1 MLYSSIT
8 RTLVR
13 PFVMAC
19 LLTAPLAAIAED
31 AGWVRRGSRPRR
43 DSSTA
48 ESVPSKSPRFES
60 KNDGGEQEPGLLP
73 EGAGPLLITPG
84 GASLGEPDA
93 SASDGDRLSG
103 GSRPA
108 LAGSVVQASAIDASA
123 DQLAVDA
130 FRLTKTAKSLEDYE
144 AVLAICE
151 RALALDPTNQQREYV
166 KQLMSWGHN
175 RRGQE
180 YSSLGDETAAEGKW
194 EESLAWEKKALE
206 DYETAIELDPKRW
219 RAIHNRGVSRA
230 LLGEFDAALADFDQ
244 ALELK
249 PDYANAWFNRA
260 EVHRET
266 GKPREALN
274 DYEQLLV
281 LRPQDA
287 AAYVGR
293 GRCHAKLGN
302 PIQAFA
308 DFSSALG
315 LSPQFA
321 DGYVFRGEVNAQL
334 GEWEKA
340 AADLR
345 TSIKLDKNSGRA
357 WRAVAWFTSTCPDA
371 RFRDGELALIAAQRA
386 IELDGAANP
395 HYLDALAAAYAN
407 AGKFDNATEVLKKA
421 IEQAPEA
428 LSPALS
434 GRLALYEAARPYR
447 QPEPAIQSVSHP

>member
-1 MLYSSIT
+1 MLFSSTT
-8 RTLVR
+8 RPLVR
-13 PFVMAC
+13 LFVVW
-19 LLTAPLAAIAED
+19 LLICAPLAAIAEGS
-31 AGWVRRGSRPRR
+31 GWVRRGSRPRR
-43 DSSTA
+43 DSSSTEA
-48 ESVPSKSPRFES
+48 TPSESLQFES
-60 KNDGGEQEPGLLP
+60 KNDGAEQEPGRLP
-73 EGAGPLLITPG
+73 EGGGPELITPN
-84 GASLGEPDA
+84 GESATTINDSSVVPA
-93 SASDGDRLSG
+93 SA
-103 GSRPA
+103 
-108 LAGSVVQASAIDASA
+108 VNVSA

-151 RALALDPTNQQREYV
+151 KALALDPTDQQREYV
-166 KQLMSWGHN
+166 TQLMSWGHN

-180 YSSLGDETAAEGKW
+180 YSKQGDEAAAEGKW
-194 EESLAWEKKALE
+194 EDSLNWEKKALA
-206 DYETAIELDPKRW
+206 DYETAIELDATRW
-219 RAIHNRGVSRA
+219 RAIHNRGVSKA
-230 LLGEFDAALADFDQ
+230 LMGEFDAALADFDR

-260 EVHRET
+260 EVRRET
-266 GKPREALN
+266 GKYQEALT
-274 DYEQLLV
+274 DYEQLLM

-340 AADLR
+340 ASDLR

-357 WRAVAWFTSTCPDA
+357 WRAIAWFTSTCPDV
-371 RFRDGELALIAAQRA
+371 RFRDGELALVAAQRA

-395 HYLDALAAAYAN
+395 LYLDALAAAYAN
-407 AGKFDNATEVLKKA
+407 AGQFDKAKEALKKA
-421 IEQAPEA
+421 IEQTPERQAPE
-428 LSPALS
+428 LT
-434 GRLALYEAARPYR
+434 GRMALYEAARPYR
-447 QPEPAIQSVSHP
+447 QPEPTIQSVSHP